1 MTPARTGMADNQKR
15 GNLMLLESKTAIVYG
30 GGGAIGSAVATAF
43 AREGARV
50 FLAGRS
56 RPALDG
62 VAEVIRGTGGIAEA
76 AVVDAVDR
84 AAVEAHAAAVAGAGT
99 GIDIAFNA
107 TSNDDLQGTPLT
119 EMRYDDFL
127 RPVTKSL
134 TAHFNIAT
142 AVGRHMAA
150 RGTGAILV
158 MAGGREAIPG
168 LGGAHVAWAALAGL
182 CRQLAAELGP
192 SGVRVAWLLS
202 PGSPEPGAGA
212 GADGGPGDPDAAGTL
227 LGRRPAYG
235 DVANAAAFLASDWA
249 RTMTAAEVN
258 ITGGAVVD

>member
-1 MTPARTGMADNQKR
+1 
-15 GNLMLLESKTAIVYG
+15 MLLESKTAIVYG
-30 GGGAIGSAVATAF
+30 GGGAVGSAVAAAF

-56 RPALDG
+56 RPALDA
-62 VAEVIRGTGGIAEA
+62 VADGLRGTGGTAEA
-76 AVVDAVDR
+76 ATVDALDR
-84 AAVEAHAAAVAGAGT
+84 GAVEAHAAAVAGAGN

-107 TSNDDLQGTPLT
+107 TSNDDLQGTPLVD
-119 EMRYDDFL
+119 MRYDDFL
-127 RPVTKSL
+127 RPVTKSV
-134 TAHFNIAT
+134 TAHFNIGT

-158 MAGGREAIPG
+158 MGGGREAIPA

-202 PGSPEPGAGA
+202 PGSPEPGTGPGGA
-212 GADGGPGDPDAAGTL
+212 GQRPAGTGQPDDPDAAATL

-235 DVANAAAFLASDWA
+235 DVANTAVFLASDWA
-249 RTMTAAEVN
+249 RTMTATEVN

>member
-1 MTPARTGMADNQKR
+1 MADAIR
-15 GNLMLLESKTAIVYG
+15 GAG
-30 GGGAIGSAVATAF
+30 GSAETAT
-43 AREGARV
+43 
-50 FLAGRS
+50 
-56 RPALDG
+56 
-62 VAEVIRGTGGIAEA
+62 
-76 AVVDAVDR
+76 VDVLDR

-107 TSNDDLQGTPLT
+107 TSNDDLQGTPLAD
-119 EMRYDDFL
+119 MRYDDFL
-127 RPVTKSL
+127 RPVTKSV

-142 AVGRHMAA
+142 AAGRHMAA

-158 MAGGREAIPG
+158 MAGGREAIPA

-212 GADGGPGDPDAAGTL
+212 GARPATRTRPARL
-227 LGRRPAYG
+227 LGRRPAYD

-249 RTMTAAEVN
+249 RTMTATEVN

>member
-1 MTPARTGMADNQKR
+1 MPSSWLCPD
-15 GNLMLLESKTAIVYG
+15 
-30 GGGAIGSAVATAF
+30 GGGAVGSAVAAAF

-56 RPALDG
+56 RLALDG
-62 VAEVIRGTGGIAEA
+62 VADVIRGTGGLAETA
-76 AVVDAVDR
+76 TVDALDR
-84 AAVEAHAAAVAGAGT
+84 AAVEAHAAAVAGAGN

-107 TSNDDLQGTPLT
+107 TSNDDLQGTPLAD
-119 EMRYDDFL
+119 MRYEDFL
-127 RPVTKSL
+127 RPVTKSI

-142 AVGRHMAA
+142 AVGRPMAA
-150 RGTGAILV
+150 RGTGAIFV
-158 MAGGREAIPG
+158 MGGGREAIPA

-202 PGSPEPGAGA
+202 PGSPEPGASRPGDGQVRQSA
-212 GADGGPGDPDAAGTL
+212 GQPDDPDASATL
-227 LGRRPAYG
+227 LGRRPTYD
-235 DVANAAAFLASDWA
+235 DVANTAAFLASDWA
-249 RTMTAAEVN
+249 RTMTATEVN

>member
-1 MTPARTGMADNQKR
+1 
-15 GNLMLLESKTAIVYG
+15 MLLESKTAIVYG
-30 GGGAIGSAVATAF
+30 GGGAIGSAVAAAF

-50 FLAGRS
+50 VLAGRS
-56 RPALDG
+56 RPALDH
-62 VAEVIRGTGGIAEA
+62 VADVIRGAGGTAEA
-76 AVVDAVDR
+76 AVVDALDR
-84 AAVEAHAAAVAGAGT
+84 PAVEAHAAAVAAAGA

-107 TSNDDLQGTPLT
+107 TSNDDLQGTPLID
-119 EMRYDDFL
+119 MRYDDFL

-142 AVGRHMAA
+142 AAGRQMAA

-158 MAGGREAIPG
+158 MAGGREAIPA

-202 PGSPEPGAGA
+202 PGSPEPGTGLPEEDQGAAGP
-212 GADGGPGDPDAAGTL
+212 GQPGDPDAAATV
-227 LGRRPAYG
+227 LGRRPSYG

-249 RTMTAAEVN
+249 RTMTATELN